1 MLKISD
7 LGAWDVQG
15 HLCALPRLL
24 PLQHPQQCPCQVHIH
39 SSFSVHSSF
48 VLNIL
53 NTVCA
58 TLFYSVVLSDF
69 CLRCPHCRKVS
80 SVGPEFARTR
90 FKLSPPFSGQFV
102 NHNFFLLKTGRSSS
116 SSLDWLFSAL
126 VLASLVR
133 ILSIFLTQVIQPIP
147 LIFSGDPALR
157 GGEGGTVRCLRRR
170 LPGGRPPPPPQPLLL
185 RHEDQP
191 DRGTHLERTIAR
203 VTKCAPFIILFLAKS
218 RARAKGFFCNTSKPL
233 AIVTRLY
240 SSDLSG
246 WMQRDETF
254 DFLWRLF
261 GCSQIC

>member
-1 MLKISD
+1 MFVFRPQHSLCYSKPLFILLCCQIFVSGVLTAEKCPVWD
-7 LGAWDVQG
+7 LS
-15 HLCALPRLL
+15 LPGPGSNFSLL
-24 PLQHPQQCPCQVHIH
+24 FL
-39 SSFSVHSSF
+39 
-48 VLNIL
+48 
-53 NTVCA
+53 
-58 TLFYSVVLSDF
+58 
-69 CLRCPHCRKVS
+69 
-80 SVGPEFARTR
+80 
-90 FKLSPPFSGQFV
+90 
-102 NHNFFLLKTGRSSS
+102 NHNFFLSKTGRSSS

-133 ILSIFLTQVIQPIP
+133 ILSIFLTQVMQPIP

-157 GGEGGTVRCLRRR
+157 GGEGGTVRRLRRR

-218 RARAKGFFCNTSKPL
+218 RARAKGFICYTSKPL

-261 GCSQIC
+261 GCSQICW